1 MSIDSGGNT
10 NLALILP
17 IYNYDPK
24 TLQLVKK
31 EGVSDVSRIVSHVE
45 MKNGVCTLENG
56 DQEVAYR
63 DEMDS
68 LQQIPDFLGQSSA
81 LVNIFTALYENRAFS
96 QVTYLLH
103 SQSRSFTK

>member
-1 MSIDSGGNT
+1 MSIDSGGNA

-31 EGVSDVSRIVSHVE
+31 EGVSDVSRIVSRVE

-56 DQEVAYR
+56 DQGVAANDEV
-63 DEMDS
+63 DS
-68 LQQIPDFLGQSSA
+68 LQQVPDFLGRSSS
-81 LVNIFTALYENRAFS
+81 LVNIFAALYDESRLFPS
-96 QVTYLLH
+96 KRFRH
-103 SQSRSFTK
+103 SQFRLSTI

>member
-1 MSIDSGGNT
+1 MSVDSGGNT

-31 EGVSDVSRIVSHVE
+31 EGPSDVSRIVSHVE

-56 DQEVAYR
+56 DQGVSTNDEVN
-63 DEMDS
+63 S
-68 LQQIPDFLGQSSA
+68 LQQIPDFLGQSSS

-96 QVTYLLH
+96 QVNEMAL
-103 SQSRSFTK
+103 

>member
-1 MSIDSGGNT
+1 MSIDSGGNA

-31 EGVSDVSRIVSHVE
+31 EGVSDVSRIVSRVE

-56 DQEVAYR
+56 DQGVAANDEV
-63 DEMDS
+63 DS
-68 LQQIPDFLGQSSA
+68 LQQVPDFLGRSSS

-96 QVTYLLH
+96 QVSVFVH
-103 SQSRSFTK
+103 SQFRLSTI